1 MTVEQHASPAFGT
14 ANLSNCEREQIHLAG
29 SIQPYGA
36 LIVVR
41 ETDGVI
47 VQESDNAAA
56 YLGFGMRL
64 CGLSAR
70 QVSPSLARRLLDGP
84 PVGEGAIPV
93 AVACT
98 AGPDRLACTALIHR
112 AAGGELVVEFEHD
125 GDPAP
130 ESVELERLVP
140 QLVSAASLQS
150 LCDEAAHVFRRITG
164 YDRVMIYRFD
174 EEGHGEVFAETRKPD
189 LEAFLGNRYPA
200 SDIPQI
206 ARKLYER
213 NRVRLLADVDY
224 QPSPIVPRLSPASGK
239 DLDMSMC
246 FLRSVSPIHIRYLQN
261 MGVAATLVAS
271 LMVSGKLWGLISCHH
286 YSARSLSLEMRSV
299 CELFAEVVGT
309 RIAALES
316 FARGQGELAAR
327 RLEQRMTEWIAREG
341 DWRGGLFDQSR
352 PLLLPLAAG
361 GAALLFEGELQT
373 TGEVPSTDD
382 IRDIVDWLRPQLKDG
397 LFSTASLRGLE
408 PSFGALAGVAS
419 GVLAVA
425 ISNQRDDI
433 LIWFR
438 PERVRTVTWGG
449 DPSKPVSD
457 GDDPSELS
465 PRRSFAQWH
474 QIVKGTSDAW
484 TPGDIRA
491 AALIRASIS
500 DVVVQF
506 RAVRILIAQDQ
517 LDQVSRKVRDS
528 DQQVLV
534 ADAAGRIIQSNAGFS
549 DWLGVEPGAV
559 RRIEDLLS
567 YFEDAENAGTRLA
580 ALFDDNRPWRGEA
593 TIVRPRGGSI
603 PVLVR
608 VDPVLVAPDR
618 VSGYVLLFADL
629 TDGKVAHSARRHF
642 QEDILRNQRQFLTIA
657 AAHDAGVQRL
667 MSCVI
672 ENAQL
677 AALEITEGTEV
688 SEVPELLEAVGVSV
702 MRTVEVLE
710 QLVQAKLRV
719 RPGE

>member
-1 MTVEQHASPAFGT
+1 M
-14 ANLSNCEREQIHLAG
+14 G
-29 SIQPYGA
+29 S
-36 LIVVR
+36 
-41 ETDGVI
+41 
-47 VQESDNAAA
+47 
-56 YLGFGMRL
+56 
-64 CGLSAR
+64 
-70 QVSPSLARRLLDGP
+70 
-84 PVGEGAIPV
+84 IPV

-98 AGPDRLACTALIHR
+98 VGPDRLACSALVHR

-130 ESVELERLVP
+130 ASLELERLVP
-140 QLVSAASLQS
+140 QLVSSASLQS

-206 ARKLYER
+206 ARRLYER

-224 QPSPIVPRLSPASGK
+224 RPSPIAPRLSPASGK
-239 DLDMSMC
+239 DLDMSLC
-246 FLRSVSPIHIRYLQN
+246 FLRSVSPIHIQYLKN
-261 MGVAATLVAS
+261 MGVAATLVVS

-286 YSARSLSLEMRSV
+286 YAPRSLSLEMRSV

-341 DWRGGLFDQSR
+341 DWRGALFDQSR

-361 GAALLFEGELQT
+361 GAALLFEGEIQT

-382 IRDIVDWLRPQLKDG
+382 IRDIVDWLRPKLKDG

-408 PSFGALAGVAS
+408 PAFGALAGVAS
-419 GVLAVA
+419 GVMAVA
-425 ISNQRDDI
+425 ISNQSDDI

-449 DPSKPVSD
+449 DPSKPISD

-474 QIVKGTSDAW
+474 QIVKGTSDPW

-506 RAVRILIAQDQ
+506 RAVRILIAKDQ

-534 ADAAGRIIQSNAGFS
+534 ADAAGRIIQSNAGFAA
-549 DWLGVEPGAV
+549 WLGVEPGAV
-559 RRIEDLLS
+559 RRIDDLLR
-567 YFEDAENAGTRLA
+567 YFEDAENARTAARGPVRRQPALARRSDDRQAARRLDSGA
-580 ALFDDNRPWRGEA
+580 GA
-593 TIVRPRGGSI
+593 GGSGAGRAGPGVGI
-603 PVLVR
+603 RSLVR
-608 VDPVLVAPDR
+608 RPHGRQGGAFRPTPLPGRHPAQSEAVPDGRGRARRRGPAPD
-618 VSGYVLLFADL
+618 VLRHRERATRRARD
-629 TDGKVAHSARRHF
+629 HRRHARF
-642 QEDILRNQRQFLTIA
+642 PK
-657 AAHDAGVQRL
+657 
-667 MSCVI
+667 C
-672 ENAQL
+672 
-677 AALEITEGTEV
+677 
-688 SEVPELLEAVGVSV
+688 
-702 MRTVEVLE
+702 RTCSTRS
-710 QLVQAKLRV
+710 ASR
-719 RPGE
+719 